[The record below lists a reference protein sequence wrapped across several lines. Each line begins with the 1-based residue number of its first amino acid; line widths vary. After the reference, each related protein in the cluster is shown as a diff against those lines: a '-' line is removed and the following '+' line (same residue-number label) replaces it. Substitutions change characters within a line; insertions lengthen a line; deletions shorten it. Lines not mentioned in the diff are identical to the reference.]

1 MPDSED
7 PKQVSSSDLRNAQF
21 GGGLINADIVNAGR
35 IGGDIYN
42 IHLGQQTTASGN
54 PAQSV
59 KILHISLTEQGKD
72 YVSLRYFWDNYSNY
86 KEHKLPLGE
95 IKGLSDKA
103 DTDYY
108 TRLPVDY
115 SITGQALYHWLD
127 KSDRLLTNALN
138 QPRQQGLVIAIATDK
153 GLAHLPWELLHDGKS
168 FLVEKTPPIIP
179 VRWMSSG
186 QPIVTAD
193 DPQNRPLNALFMAT
207 SPLGVEP
214 ELDYEAQEGKILS
227 ATKRTPVNLRVEESG
242 CLTELSYVVR
252 EYETGYF
259 DVFHLTGH
267 ATYQNG
273 KPYFLSEDE
282 YGNRVDSST
291 DAIAKALRFPLPKL
305 IFLSGCR
312 TGYSGDDV
320 VPSMAEELVSMG
332 ATAVLGWGER
342 VRDTDATFAPS
353 QLYWELSQGGTLAQ
367 AIASTYQKLIEQKVP
382 DWHKLRLYVANTLSG
397 ALVTSLR
404 TARRKQL
411 PKLSNEVEFRDNEK
425 RLRVATRENFVGRRR
440 QLQNC
445 LRALKTDFDK
455 VGVLIHG
462 MGGWGK
468 SSIASRLW
476 DRLPEHEKIL
486 WWRQFDE
493 SYLIKK
499 LLLKLIKPELQEI
512 RSFLATSDESL
523 DVKLTYLFSQ
533 LAEREEKPFL
543 LILDDFEWNLEPREG
558 QYILKAEVAPILSAL
573 VQAIQETGT
582 NNRIIITCRYDFNS
596 DLLEFFYKQGIKP
609 LRDAELT
616 KKLSLLKHFSS
627 NKISGKWLKRALNL
641 ADGNPRLLEFLDELL
656 GYANAKTK
664 LTELEQSPE
673 LWKDKIIWEDLYQ
686 LIDKSLQTIISYC
699 LVYEIPV
706 PMVALEAVCNK
717 LPNYQ
722 EELQKGIKLGL
733 IEVSPEPDES
743 KRVYRVSRILPHIIL
758 NIRLPEAP
766 QVYSLSQKAHDKL
779 HQLWGNNNNQSEQK
793 WREIF
798 RLKFANKEN
807 PERFRQGFS
816 QMLAVQHNKE
826 ADKIFKSELRKVVND
841 LVENRLHTQLE
852 SYLKQKQWKE
862 ADEETAWIFYQV
874 MVKENYRGWDD
885 TLENLPCETLKE
897 INRLWLQNSNGN
909 FGISIQMEIYRSQGG
924 TSEYDDDIW
933 KNFSLRVGWIEGY
946 KKVINN
952 KGKYQYA
959 SMPALI
965 YTRRFDKGWFRNMG
979 WGRIK
984 HLFSRA
990 ETCEF

>member
-1 MPDSED
+1 M
-7 PKQVSSSDLRNAQF
+7 
-21 GGGLINADIVNAGR
+21 
-35 IGGDIYN
+35 
-42 IHLGQQTTASGN
+42 
-54 PAQSV
+54 
-59 KILHISLTEQGKD
+59 
-72 YVSLRYFWDNYSNY
+72 
-86 KEHKLPLGE
+86 
-95 IKGLSDKA
+95 
-103 DTDYY
+103 
-108 TRLPVDY
+108 
-115 SITGQALYHWLD
+115 
-127 KSDRLLTNALN
+127 
-138 QPRQQGLVIAIATDK
+138 
-153 GLAHLPWELLHDGKS
+153 
-168 FLVEKTPPIIP
+168 
-179 VRWMSSG
+179 
-186 QPIVTAD
+186 
-193 DPQNRPLNALFMAT
+193 
-207 SPLGVEP
+207 
-214 ELDYEAQEGKILS
+214 
-227 ATKRTPVNLRVEESG
+227 
-242 CLTELSYVVR
+242 
-252 EYETGYF
+252 
-259 DVFHLTGH
+259 
-267 ATYQNG
+267 
-273 KPYFLSEDE
+273 
-282 YGNRVDSST
+282 
-291 DAIAKALRFPLPKL
+291 
-305 IFLSGCR
+305 
-312 TGYSGDDV
+312 
-320 VPSMAEELVSMG
+320 
-332 ATAVLGWGER
+332 
-342 VRDTDATFAPS
+342 
-353 QLYWELSQGGTLAQ
+353 SQGGTLAQ
-367 AIASTYQKLIEQKVP
+367 AIASTYQKSIEQKVP
-382 DWHKLRLYVANTLSG
+382 DWHKLRLYIANTLPG
-397 ALVTSLR
+397 ALVTPLR
-404 TARRKQL
+404 TPKRKQL
-411 PKLSNEVEFRDNEK
+411 PNPSNEVEFRDDEK
-425 RLRVATRENFVGRRR
+425 RLRVATRKNFVGRRR

-445 LRALKTDFDK
+445 LRILRTDFDK

-512 RSFLATSDESL
+512 RSFLAISDESL

-596 DLLEFFYKQGIKP
+596 DLLEFFYKQGLKP

-616 KKLSLLKHFSS
+616 KKLSRLKHFSS

-673 LWKDKIIWEDLYQ
+673 LWTDKIIWDDLYQ
-686 LIDKSLQTIISYC
+686 LIDKSLQTILSYC

-706 PMVALEAVCNK
+706 PMVALEAVCYK

-990 ETCEF
+990 ETCVT